1 MSRGNPILRKVQ
13 KLGASSLIVTLPR
26 EWARRHKV
34 GVGEIVYV
42 YDEGSRLVISPRG
55 DVKPASLSFKLSSSS
70 LVKHLGKLC
79 ACSYLFGFDSISFL
93 SPSPLKESIINR
105 ISAALKEVGGGKV
118 NVVNH
123 YEVVV
128 EYENP
133 EEGPMAILSDLGRHI
148 GTLFGMLARDLESG
162 NFDLKAYKKVHG
174 EASKLGFKL
183 LRSTSTWKPS
193 GVIDDRLNRMVHSI
207 ASVMGLLADAA
218 YKLALELSELHSSL
232 ERHEVER
239 LSLLLQILEV
249 AVSTIASSADPPSI
263 KKAEE
268 AYWKIRQ
275 ILELE
280 GNLADVIKSG
290 TPAFAYLLG
299 KIIDAARL
307 AEVAELALL
316 CNSLVRKYSDT
327 EIPALSGNNRGKQ

>member
-26 EWARRHKV
+26 DWTRRHNV

-42 YDEGSRLVISPRG
+42 YDEGNRLVISPRG
-55 DVKPASLSFKLSSSS
+55 DVKPASLSFKLNSSS

-79 ACSYLFGFDSISFL
+79 ACSYLFGFDTISLL
-93 SPSPLKESIINR
+93 SPSPLKDSVINR
-105 ISAALKEVGGGKV
+105 IASAVRDVGEGRV
-118 NVVNH
+118 DVVNH

-128 EYENP
+128 KYEDP
-133 EEGPMAILSDLGRHI
+133 KEEPMTILAELGRRI
-148 GTLFGMLARDLESG
+148 GSLFGMLARDLAKGSFNVKEYRKVYEEARRES
-162 NFDLKAYKKVHG
+162 FR
-174 EASKLGFKL
+174 L

-193 GVIDDRLNRMVHSI
+193 GVIEDRLNRMVHSI
-207 ASVMGLLADAA
+207 ASVMGLLSDAA
-218 YKLALELSELHSSL
+218 YKIAVELSELHSSL
-232 ERHEVER
+232 ESHEAER

-275 ILELE
+275 ILDLE
-280 GNLADVIKSG
+280 GNLTDVVKAS
-290 TPAFAYLLG
+290 TPAFAYILG

-316 CNSLVRKYSDT
+316 CNSLVRKYNDNEVP
-327 EIPALSGNNRGKQ
+327 EIPGNSRH